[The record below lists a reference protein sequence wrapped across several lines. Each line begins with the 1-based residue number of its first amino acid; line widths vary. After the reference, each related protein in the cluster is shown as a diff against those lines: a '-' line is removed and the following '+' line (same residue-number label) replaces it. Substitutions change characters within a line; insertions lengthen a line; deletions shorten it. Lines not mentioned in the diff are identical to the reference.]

1 MRRDISYILFFAVLI
16 LLSGCKHKNETTIIS
31 TTEEIPHQ
39 PVSSRCTAKY
49 DRSKPIEKI
58 DIESAISTSSP
69 IRLSEVASTIEYF
82 QVGDDKY
89 PITDVVAVD
98 DGFIILNKPKLYL
111 YRQGKKRKRIG
122 LKTIFNDWYNSG
134 QNIFYDKETT
144 RLYTQLKKFNHN
156 TGYSDMYICE
166 LPPLD
171 SVLARKYYLYADSL
185 PTRYL
190 LKNNVSH
197 FTSKICYWD
206 HYFLETSILQGVST
220 FNMKNDTICRFEFG
234 IDSIGEY
241 PRRAYY
247 SYTNYN
253 NLYLYEN
260 KPTYVVNFCDT
271 IYRLLDHQTIC
282 PVYYVHLGKYRLP
295 AAKALK
301 SIDLDNKAWVNGF
314 EENQKGVF
322 MIIFRKGTN
331 EESGWLK
338 KEKDTK
344 KKIPNVNYQVVYLK
358 ESHQTK
364 SLPLTSKGLINDLDE
379 GLPFWPDGQTNGYMY
394 MIRPATELKKQI
406 KLTGSSKQ
414 KALKAFLSNLP
425 DNQNV
430 MIVVK

>member
-1 MRRDISYILFFAVLI
+1 MRRDISCILFFIVLI
-16 LLSGCKHKNETTIIS
+16 LLSGCKHKNETTVIS
-31 TTEEIPHQ
+31 TTEEISYQ
-39 PVSSRCTAKY
+39 PVSSRYTARY

-58 DIESAISTSSP
+58 DVESAISTSSA

-89 PITDVVAVD
+89 PVFDVVAVD
-98 DGFIILNKPKLYL
+98 EGFIVLNKPKLYL
-111 YRQGKKRKRIG
+111 YRQGKRRKRIG
-122 LKTIFNDWYNSG
+122 LKTIYNDWFNSG
-134 QNIFYDKETT
+134 QCIFYDKETT
-144 RLYTQLKKFNHN
+144 RLYTQLKKFNPN

-190 LKNNVSH
+190 LKDNAQH
-197 FTSKICYWD
+197 FTSKICYRN
-206 HYFLETSILQGVST
+206 HYYPGSSILQGVTT
-220 FNMKNDTICRFEFG
+220 FNMKNDTICRFEFD
-234 IDSIGEY
+234 IDSIGET
-241 PRRAYY
+241 PRGAFY
-247 SYTNYN
+247 SYTCYRNS
-253 NLYLYEN
+253 YLYEN
-260 KPTYVVNFCDT
+260 KPTYVVNYCDT
-271 IYRLLDHQTIC
+271 IYRLPDHQTIC

-301 SIDLDNKAWVNGF
+301 SIGLENKAWVNGF
-314 EENQKGVF
+314 EENPKGVF
-322 MIIFRKGTN
+322 MIIHRKGTS
-331 EESGWLK
+331 EESVWLK
-338 KEKDTK
+338 KGKATK
-344 KKIPNVNYQVVYLK
+344 NKIPTVNYQVVYLK
-358 ESHQTK
+358 ESRQTK
-364 SLPLTSKGLINDLDE
+364 ALPLTSKGLINDLDE
-379 GLPFWPDGQTNGYMY
+379 GLPFWPDGQTDGYMY